1 MMKAKENRT
10 FEKMDTIVGEGGV
23 FEGTI
28 EVKGGTRIDG
38 KFKGNIKIE
47 GTLVVGKT
55 GIIEGEIFAQNAVV
69 GGRIE
74 GKMNIAQKVEFQS
87 GARFKGDLYCKGL
100 IVEDGVVFDG
110 TCTMSET
117 PSKPTQQGK

>member
-1 MMKAKENRT
+1 MKGKDSKPY
-10 FEKMDTIVGEGGV
+10 EKMDTIVGEGGS

-38 KFKGNIKIE
+38 KFKGNIKVE

-55 GIIEGEIFAQNAVV
+55 GVIEGEIFAQNAVV
-69 GGRIE
+69 GGNIV
-74 GKMNIAQKVEFQS
+74 GKMVIAQKVEFQS
-87 GARFKGDLYCKGL
+87 GARFKGDLFCKGL
-100 IVEDGVVFDG
+100 IVEDGVIFDG

-117 PSKPTQQGK
+117 TQAPPAKK

>member
-1 MMKAKENRT
+1 MKGKET
-10 FEKMDTIVGEGGV
+10 YEKMDTIVGEGGV

-38 KFKGNIKIE
+38 KFKGNIKVE

-55 GIIEGEIFAQNAVV
+55 GMIEGEIFAQNAKI
-69 GGRIE
+69 GGHIQ
-74 GKMNIAQKVEFQS
+74 GKMVVAQKVEFQS

-100 IVEDGVVFDG
+100 IVEDGVIFDG
-110 TCTMSET
+110 TCTMSESA
-117 PSKPTQQGK
+117 PEKSVQSSK